1 MNWIDTSII
10 VITSLSCVFGLWR
23 GLVKEVLSLV
33 TWIAAL
39 LMAKGYSELFA
50 EILAGVIDNNS
61 IRLMAAFAIIFIA
74 VMMLGTFINFLM
86 SKLLVVTGLKLTD
99 RLLGGIFGAARGML
113 IVLVGLFFSG
123 IVFSESEEWQES
135 IIIPHGLTMLE
146 WSRVFIGD
154 IDNANM
160 VQ

>member
-1 MNWIDTSII
+1 
-10 VITSLSCVFGLWR
+10 
-23 GLVKEVLSLV
+23 
-33 TWIAAL
+33 
-39 LMAKGYSELFA
+39 
-50 EILAGVIDNNS
+50 
-61 IRLMAAFAIIFIA
+61 MAAFAIIFIA

-154 IDNANM
+154 INNANI